1 MSTATK
7 TPSCKEVLHELK
19 DYPSGILPFGYYQDR
34 LEAQEIINSL
44 KTNF

>member
-7 TPSCKEVLHELK
+7 TPSYKEGLHELK
-19 DYPSGILPFGYYQDR
+19 DHPSGILPFGYYQDCV
-34 LEAQEIINSL
+34 EAQEIINSP